1 MCVSPE
7 SRMDSVTSSEM
18 PPRSP
23 VMSATAIAPVS
34 PGKAALMRALIAA
47 LNASTWDQD
56 AKSQGGAGAPSRSDT
71 LLVA

>member
-1 MCVSPE
+1 MWVRPE
-7 SRMDSVTSSEM
+7 SRMDSVTFSEM

-47 LNASTWDQD
+47 RNASTCDQA
-56 AKSQGGAGAPSRSDT
+56 AKSQGGAGAPSRGDT
-71 LLVA
+71 FVA